1 MRNYFKGAIFISMAL
16 LSWLG
21 SIVIINIFVG
31 VDDDEEDSY
40 SKPMM
45 ISYYEMSVFMVLFIP
60 TII

>member
-1 MRNYFKGAIFISMAL
+1 MAL

-31 VDDDEEDSY
+31 VDDEEEDNY

>member
-31 VDDDEEDSY
+31 VDDEDGDDY
-40 SKPMM
+40 SKPLM
-45 ISYYEMSVFMVLFIP
+45 ICYYEMSIFMVLFLP